1 MFISFYYMNRNSF
14 ELNLEVPH
22 IHLLCNNNF
31 LLFLY
36 TKSVIKKLNNT
47 CILLEKFNLFTQDAF
62 QGSFVLI
69 SSRRKRRTI
78 NKGNVSENI

>member
-22 IHLLCNNNF
+22 KHLLCYNNF

-62 QGSFVLI
+62 KDHSYLFFQEEKEG
-69 SSRRKRRTI
+69 KE
-78 NKGNVSENI
+78 GP